1 MPSNPVRNFFYL
13 LLLGVVLLTIALVV
27 RSGMFARQNPG
38 EPINAAMREAQQP
51 GAYRISGTD
60 EKLIAEKFPGAQ
72 ETKTGLRYIVRTPG
86 TGTATPKYGA
96 AVVVNYE
103 LRLLDGTLLD
113 SSIKRGT
120 PLTFRVGMGRVI
132 KAWDEAFLDMKKGE
146 RRTLIVPHWIGYGV
160 VGNPPKIP
168 PYATLVFDVELLD
181 IR

>member
-27 RSGMFARQNPG
+27 RSGIFSRQNPG

-51 GAYRISGTD
+51 GAYRISAAD

-72 ETKTGLRYIVRTPG
+72 ETRTGLRYIVRTPG
-86 TGTATPKYGA
+86 AGPATPRYGA
-96 AVVVNYE
+96 GVIVNYD
-103 LRLLDGTLLD
+103 LRLLDGTLLE
-113 SSIKRGT
+113 SSTKSGQ
-120 PLTFRVGMGRVI
+120 PFTFHVGLGRVI
-132 KAWDEAFLDMKKGE
+132 KAWDEAILDMKKGE